1 MSHSHSHAGSD
12 AEPAPEMR
20 RAERRALGLMV
31 SFLVPVA
38 VFTIAVLA
46 WLWPTNVDSHIRSD
60 QATVMVEGVTLPRG
74 TVSQVN
80 QTSCEGLTGSVAN
93 DPRPCAQLHVQL
105 DEGPEIGQTKQV
117 PVTAAVYASGI
128 EPGDQVKLYRMASP
142 QDGSLN
148 YQFADF
154 ERSLPLAF
162 FAVVFAALVVL
173 VARWRGFASLM
184 GLVFACFLL
193 ATFLF
198 PALIVGH
205 NPILVGLA
213 ASSAIMFVVLYAAHG
228 FSTRTTTAL
237 VGTIFGLITSALL
250 GWWATNWT
258 HLTGVS
264 SEDDYL
270 LASVAPDLELRS
282 VVMCGVIIAGLGVLN
297 DVTITQASAVYEL
310 AGAGRSRREL
320 FVGAMRIG
328 RDHIASTVYTTAF
341 ATAGAIL
348 PVLLLLS
355 IHQRP
360 LIETLTSEMFAA
372 ELVRTLVGSIGLVL
386 AVPLTT
392 AIAVAAVTSGST
404 RGPADGPLAPRRDEL
419 QPGRRQPALAEERP
433 RPARATSDAARRRDR
448 ARGDDAYRRPD
459 DQV

>member
-1 MSHSHSHAGSD
+1 MSHSHSHSSL
-12 AEPAPEMR
+12 PATPQMER
-20 RAERRALGLMV
+20 QERRALGLMV

-38 VFTIAVLA
+38 VFTLVVLV
-46 WLWPTNVDSHIRSD
+46 WLWPRNVDSHIRNDS
-60 QATVMVEGVTLPRG
+60 ASVMVEGVTLPKG
-74 TVSQVN
+74 TVALVN
-80 QTSCEGLTGSVAN
+80 QISCEGLTGSVAE
-93 DPRPCAQLHVQL
+93 DTRPCGKLTVHL
-105 DEGPEIGQTKQV
+105 DEGPEAGQQREV
-117 PVTAAVYASGI
+117 PVTAPVYDSGI
-128 EPGDQVKLYRMASP
+128 EPGDKVKLYRTPSP
-142 QDGSLN
+142 QDGSVN

-154 ERSLPLAF
+154 QRSVPLAF

-173 VARWRGFASLM
+173 VARWRGFASLV
-184 GLVFACFLL
+184 GLLFACFVMGK
-193 ATFLF
+193 FLF

-237 VGTIFGLITSALL
+237 VGTIFGLITSAAL
-250 GWWATNWT
+250 GWWATRWT

-264 SEDDYL
+264 SEDDFL
-270 LASVAPDLELRS
+270 LASAAPDLQLRS

-310 AGAGRSRREL
+310 AGTGRSRREL
-320 FVGAMRIG
+320 FLGAMRIG

-348 PVLLLLS
+348 PILLLLT
-355 IHQRP
+355 IYQRP
-360 LIETLTSEMFAA
+360 LGETITGEMFAT

-392 AIAVAAVTSGST
+392 AVAVAAVTAG
-404 RGPADGPLAPRRDEL
+404 
-419 QPGRRQPALAEERP
+419 PGRRRADELRPSRRSTVDEAP
-433 RPARATSDAARRRDR
+433 RPARVARPAQGEDEAKPARRRGSAPDS
-448 ARGDDAYRRPD
+448 AFRRPRHTD
-459 DQV
+459 ES